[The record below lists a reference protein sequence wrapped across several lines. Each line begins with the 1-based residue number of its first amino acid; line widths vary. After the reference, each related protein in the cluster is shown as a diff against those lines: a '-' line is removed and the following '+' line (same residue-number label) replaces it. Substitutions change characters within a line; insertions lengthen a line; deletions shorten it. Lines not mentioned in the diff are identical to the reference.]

1 MSFRDLL
8 DMAKRNL
15 LARKLRTGLTLL
27 GVVIGCVSIILMI
40 SFGYGITENN
50 RRMMESFGDVKNIQ
64 VMENSME
71 SGGKSK
77 KTPKKITDRSIQD
90 FKKIPHVVDVTPVY
104 TANLS
109 AKYRKYTGDY
119 LSVTAMNK
127 DTYATLDWSTEKGS
141 LFHGNGEGQVIFGND
156 MVENFYDPNAP
167 ATDMGM
173 EEKDD
178 APPLF
183 EAAGKTMTVS
193 STDMPNFGFG
203 PQAETP
209 SGNDKTATLKVTGV
223 LKKTKKSQYDSGAFM
238 TIDGYKKLAETLDL
252 PAPERGTYSTV
263 QVRIDDTEYAEDVTD
278 AIKDLGYEPSGLLE
292 AIKSMNRGMAIV
304 NAIFAGI
311 GSISFIVAAIGI
323 ANTMIMSIYERTKE
337 IGVMKVIGASIQ
349 DIQKLF
355 LTEAALIGFIGG
367 VIGVITS
374 LIMSAGFNAIGNRF
388 AQSQGAEEAIQLSYI
403 PLWLILVA
411 LLFSTMVGVAA
422 GYFPAKR
429 AMNLSALDAI
439 RSD

>member
-8 DMAKRNL
+8 DMARRNL

-27 GVVIGCVSIILMI
+27 GVVIGCVSIILMM

-50 RRMMESFGDVKNIQ
+50 RRMMEGFGDVLNIQ
-64 VMENSME
+64 VSENSTQP
-71 SGGKSK
+71 GGKSK

-90 FKKIPHVVDVTPVY
+90 FKKIPHVIDVTPVY
-104 TANLS
+104 NATLS
-109 AKYRKYTGDY
+109 AKYRNYTGDF
-119 LSVTAMNK
+119 LSITAMNK
-127 DTYATLDWSTEKGS
+127 ETYSTLNWHADKGS
-141 LFHGNGEGQVIFGND
+141 LFHGNGEGQLIFGSE
-156 MVENFYDPNAP
+156 MVDSFYDPKAP
-167 ATDMGM
+167 DTEMDADN
-173 EEKDD
+173 KDD

-183 EAAGKTMTVS
+183 EAAGKTLSVTS
-193 STDMPNFGFG
+193 SDMPDMGFG
-203 PQAETP
+203 GPSETP
-209 SGNDKTATLKVTGV
+209 STNGKSTDLKVAGV
-223 LKKTKKSQYDSGAFM
+223 LKKTKKSQYDNGAFM
-238 TIDGYKKLAETLDL
+238 TIDGYKKLAETLNL
-252 PAPERGTYSTV
+252 PAPDKGSYPTV
-263 QVRIDDTEYAEDVTD
+263 QVRIDDTENAEDVTD

-367 VIGVITS
+367 VIGVTLS
-374 LIMSAGFNAIGNRF
+374 LMMSAGFNAIGNRF
-388 AQSQGAEEAIQLSYI
+388 AQAQGAEEVIKLSYI
-403 PLWLILVA
+403 PFWLILVA
-411 LLFSTMVGVAA
+411 LIFSTLVGVAA

>member
-50 RRMMESFGDVKNIQ
+50 RRMMEGFGDVKNIQ
-64 VMENSME
+64 VSENSME
-71 SGGKSK
+71 PGGKSK

-90 FKKIPHVVDVTPVY
+90 FKQIPHVVDVTPVY

-109 AKYRKYTGDY
+109 AKYRKYTDDY

-127 DTYATLDWSTEKGS
+127 ETYSTLDWRADKGS
-141 LFHGNGEGQVIFGND
+141 LFHGKGEGQMIFGSD
-156 MVENFYDPNAP
+156 MTDAFYDPMSP
-167 ATDMGM
+167 ETDTS
-173 EEKDD
+173 EDD
-178 APPLF
+178 DEPLF
-183 EAAGKTMTVS
+183 DAAGKTMSVS
-193 STDMPNFGFG
+193 SSDMPNFGFG
-203 PQAETP
+203 PPAETP
-209 SGNDKTATLKVTGV
+209 SGNDKTTTLKVTGV
-223 LKKTKKSQYDSGAFM
+223 LKKTKKSQYDNGAFM
-238 TIDGYKKLAETLDL
+238 TIEGYKKLAEALDL
-252 PAPERGTYSTV
+252 PAPEQGTYSTV
-263 QVRIDDTEYAEDVTD
+263 QVRIDDTEYAEDVSD

-367 VIGVITS
+367 VIGVAMS
-374 LIMSAGFNAIGNRF
+374 LLLSAGFNAIGNRF

-403 PLWLILVA
+403 PFWLILIA
-411 LLFSTMVGVAA
+411 LTFSTLVGIAA